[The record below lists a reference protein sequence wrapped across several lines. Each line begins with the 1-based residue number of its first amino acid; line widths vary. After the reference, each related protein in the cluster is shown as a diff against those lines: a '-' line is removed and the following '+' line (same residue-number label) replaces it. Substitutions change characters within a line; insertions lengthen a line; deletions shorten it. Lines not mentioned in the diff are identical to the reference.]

1 MGTHPIFE
9 SDFDCLTDKMSRG
22 IGDSN
27 VLQKRIPRSARYDN
41 VRAKTD
47 TGASM
52 SKHMARVNEIQN
64 NYRIQK
70 GELFKRIRI
79 STFTQLILQVDQ
91 VNKMTDGG
99 GDEGP
104 EEENTKPNINDKEHT
119 TFLDVINGTGEI
131 SLKDDKIQAS
141 LPPKPKVEQLYTP
154 YAQMPYLL
162 VDVRDSDDYDQ
173 CHIITAHS
181 YPAANFSRTMNPFS
195 PEMHQYKNVEGK
207 IIIIYDVDEFLATD
221 CAHQMVQR
229 GFENI
234 FVLSGGLRLIAQK
247 IPNGLTTGSFP
258 AECFLSL
265 DKRTQIKKFDKN
277 NQYPADK
284 RKRFSNENLAD
295 LSEHLDALLVAPSD
309 SGSRMSRISRPV
321 KSVRS
326 GQTTARST
334 NGAKPRVWK

>member
-9 SDFDCLTDKMSRG
+9 SDFDCLTDKKKCLVESAIQMCYKREFRDQRDMIMLELKLIRVPVCRNIWPVLTKFKTI
-22 IGDSN
+22 IG
-27 VLQKRIPRSARYDN
+27 
-41 VRAKTD
+41 
-47 TGASM
+47 
-52 SKHMARVNEIQN
+52 
-64 NYRIQK
+64 
-70 GELFKRIRI
+70 FKRIRI

-99 GDEGP
+99 GDEGTP
-104 EEENTKPNINDKEHT
+104 DEENTKPNINDKEHT

-131 SLKDDKIQAS
+131 SLKDDKIQAA
-141 LPPKPKVEQLYTP
+141 LPPKPKIEQLYTP

-247 IPNGLTTGSFP
+247 IPSGLTTGSFP

-295 LSEHLDALLVAPSD
+295 LSENLDALLVAPSD